1 MNQGRIPRLDAATAK
16 AMATEHGLPEFLGD
30 LSVFQIA
37 LRNPRVATALN
48 GMLHNLL
55 MKGELDGRLREL
67 IILRIGWATG
77 SVYEWTQHWRVAT
90 GMNIPEGDLLG
101 VRDWPNHAAF
111 GPAERAVLAA
121 TDDTLATGKISDG
134 TWAACAETFDQA
146 ELVELVAVIGNWTL
160 FSNLLRSLEVPLEDG
175 LQPWPPDGQAP

>member
-90 GMNIPEGDLLG
+90 GHENEAMSGHRRGDRDLRIRTERPSQRAGGRVVTANLG
-101 VRDWPNHAAF
+101 
-111 GPAERAVLAA
+111 AVG
-121 TDDTLATGKISDG
+121 D
-134 TWAACAETFDQA
+134 
-146 ELVELVAVIGNWTL
+146 ELVAAVGR
-160 FSNLLRSLEVPLEDG
+160 FHDRRC
-175 LQPWPPDGQAP
+175 APG

>member
-77 SVYEWTQHWRVAT
+77 SVYEWTQLAGSHRYEHPRRRSPGCA
-90 GMNIPEGDLLG
+90 GLAQPCRL
-101 VRDWPNHAAF
+101 
-111 GPAERAVLAA
+111 RA
-121 TDDTLATGKISDG
+121 G
-134 TWAACAETFDQA
+134 
-146 ELVELVAVIGNWTL
+146 
-160 FSNLLRSLEVPLEDG
+160 
-175 LQPWPPDGQAP
+175 